1 VRWSDCLGR
10 TRDERA
16 GLWRLFSLEYMV
28 MMDMNDITIEQQ
40 FVPKTEDS
48 YETWSGVDS

>member
-1 VRWSDCLGR
+1 
-10 TRDERA
+10 
-16 GLWRLFSLEYMV
+16 

-48 YETWSGVDS
+48 YETWSGVDSFLACSVGY